1 MSCCLFTTSTLL
13 KRLDISFADLIQ
25 HPNIEHETD
34 MNRDRHWTALAAFC
48 VGLPL
53 LSGWFFSPPS
63 QGAEKAAPPVSGP
76 LSPQDSLKHLVVH
89 PDLKVELVACEPQ
102 VIDPVAIAFDE
113 QDRLW
118 VVEMTDYPNGPAN
131 GEPPRSR
138 IRQLEDKDG
147 DGFYETARTFA
158 DQLLFANGVQPWR
171 GGVIVTL
178 AGEVAYFRD
187 NDGDGRADSRE
198 TWYTGFKEEN
208 PQLRANH
215 PTFGLDNQ
223 IYVANGLRGGVVIA
237 AREEWKKAAQPV
249 SISGRDFRFDP
260 LTGNYAAISG
270 VGQFGLTFDA
280 FGNRFVCSN
289 RNPCKQIVLENSY
302 LARNPHLGVSQV
314 GHDVS
319 PAGEASR
326 VYPLTKA
333 WTTSTLHAGQFTAAC
348 GVTIYQGDALPP
360 EFRGNSF
367 TCEPT
372 GSLVHRDVLSPQG
385 ATFTSRYGREDV
397 EFLASRDSWFRAVN
411 LANAPDGA
419 LYICDMYRAVI
430 EHPQFMPTELKTRR
444 DLTDG
449 NDRGRIYRIVPK
461 SGKRPNRVPSGTI
474 AKFTPK
480 ELVTLLDHPN
490 SWQRE
495 TASRLIY
502 EKQEDSIV
510 PELEAL
516 ATHGK
521 TPEGRVRALWALQG
535 LKKLTPEI
543 VAKALQDSHPRVME
557 HAVRL
562 SEAWLAGNVSLQEK
576 VKGLVD
582 QGDARLR
589 FQVALSLGEIPEQQT
604 VVPLLAKIALQSP
617 QDEWTRAAVL
627 SSVKDDTSALL
638 LSLLGQLPPSS
649 DAHAQVSPLLEEVAG
664 VLGSQ
669 NQSQATRS
677 VLEELGKQ
685 HASERQIVE
694 PVLIGLGEG
703 LARRRNSL
711 ENEIKG
717 ISAKTQQALATVF
730 QMAAEDAKDDRVA
743 LSRRLASL
751 DLLRFAAAEMAGP
764 VVADLAT
771 GEENES
777 LRIKALG
784 LLVRL
789 PNGGVAEKLL
799 SDFRSNVPAVRR
811 AILDCLLAN
820 TDRTK
825 ALLDAIQ
832 EEKLAVNELSPAQV
846 KRLTGHRDAEI
857 KKRAGQLL
865 AAAIPQDRREVLEE
879 YQSVLSMQA
888 DPNRGR
894 AVFLKNCA
902 ACHRIGS
909 DGVNVAPDIA
919 DSRTRQPASLLT
931 DILDPNRAIDN
942 NYFSFTVLTTD
953 GQTATGIIET
963 ETENSLTLK
972 QTEGKRTTILRSD
985 IELLKSDGVSLMPV
999 GLEKNITKQ
1008 QMADLISF
1016 IKNWRYLGGKV
1027 PIDLEK

>member
-1 MSCCLFTTSTLL
+1 
-13 KRLDISFADLIQ
+13 
-25 HPNIEHETD
+25 
-34 MNRDRHWTALAAFC
+34 MNRDRHYSPLAVFSM
-48 VGLPL
+48 GLPL
-53 LSGWFFSPPS
+53 LLSWCVSLPCRAADQTDSGVA
-63 QGAEKAAPPVSGP
+63 GPVSP
-76 LSPQDSLKHLVVH
+76 RESLKHLVVH
-89 PDLKVELVACEPQ
+89 PDLKVELVASEPQ
-102 VIDPVAIAFDE
+102 VTDPVAIAFDE
-113 QDRLW
+113 HGRLW
-118 VVEMTDYPNGPAN
+118 VVEMTDYPNGPAQ

-138 IRQLEDKDG
+138 IRLLEDKDG
-147 DGFYETARTFA
+147 DGFYESARTFA

-171 GGVIVTL
+171 GGVIVTM
-178 AGEVAYFRD
+178 AGEVAYLRD
-187 NDGDGRADSRE
+187 EDGDGRADLRE

-223 IYVANGLRGGVVIA
+223 IYIANGLRGGVVIA
-237 AREEWKKAAQPV
+237 AREEWKTGANPV

-260 LTGNYAAISG
+260 LTGAYAAISG

-289 RNPCKQIVLENSY
+289 RNPCKHLVLENSY
-302 LARNPHLGVSQV
+302 LSRNPHLGVSQV

-319 PAGEASR
+319 LPGEASR
-326 VYPLTKA
+326 VYALTKA

-348 GVTIYQGDALPP
+348 GVTIYQGDALPKQ
-360 EFRGNSF
+360 FHGNSF

-372 GSLVHRDVLSPQG
+372 GSLIHRDVLTPKG
-385 ATFTSRYGREDV
+385 ATFTSRYGRKEV

-419 LYICDMYRAVI
+419 LYVCDMYRAVI
-430 EHPQFMPTELKTRR
+430 EHPQFMPAELKTRR

-461 SGKRPNRVPSGTI
+461 SGIMPKRESPGAIGKLS
-474 AKFTPK
+474 PK
-480 ELVTLLDHPN
+480 ALVKLLDHPN

-502 EKQEDSIV
+502 EKQEDSLV

-516 ATHGK
+516 AAKGK

-535 LKKLTPEI
+535 LKKLTAEQ
-543 VAKALQDSHPRVME
+543 VANALNDSHPRVIE
-557 HAVRL
+557 QGVRL
-562 SEAWLAGNVSLQEK
+562 SETWLAAPPQLQEQ
-576 VKGLVD
+576 VKNLVGHD
-582 QGDARLR
+582 DDRLR
-589 FQVALSLGEIPEQQT
+589 FQLALSLGEIPDQET
-604 VVPLLAKIALQSP
+604 VVPLLAKIALRSP

-627 SSVKDDTSALL
+627 SSVKENSSALL
-638 LSLLGQLPPSS
+638 LTLLRQIRESS
-649 DAHAQVSPLLEEVAG
+649 SAQSGVSPLLQEVAG
-664 VLGSQ
+664 VVGLQ
-669 NQSQATRS
+669 NQSQATRR
-677 VLEELGKQ
+677 VLEELAKNTKGNL
-685 HASERQIVE
+685 QIVE
-694 PVLIGLGEG
+694 PVLMGLGQG
-703 LARRRNSL
+703 LARRRTSL
-711 ENEIKG
+711 EKEIQAT
-717 ISAKTQQALATVF
+717 SPKTQNAISTIF
-730 QMAAEDAKDDRVA
+730 NEAANDVA
-743 LSRRLASL
+743 NDSLPPSRRLAGL
-751 DLLRFAAAEMAGP
+751 DLLRFAGAELAGP

-771 GEENES
+771 GGKNQVV
-777 LRIKALG
+777 RIKALG
-784 LLVRL
+784 LLARF
-789 PNGGVAEKLL
+789 PNADVTEKLL
-799 SDFRSNVPAVRR
+799 TGFRSNIPAVRR

-820 TDRTK
+820 TLRTK
-825 ALLDAIQ
+825 ALLEAIQ

-846 KRLTGHRDAEI
+846 KRLTGHRDAAI

-865 AAAIPQDRREVLEE
+865 AAAIPQDRRKVLAE
-879 YQSVLSMQA
+879 YQNVLSLST

-894 AVFLKNCA
+894 AIFVKNCA

-919 DSRTRQPASLLT
+919 DSRTRKPASLLT

-972 QTEGKRTTILRSD
+972 QTEGKRLTILRSD
-985 IELLKSDGVSLMPV
+985 IEELKSDGVSLMPV

-1027 PIDLEK
+1027 PIDLKK